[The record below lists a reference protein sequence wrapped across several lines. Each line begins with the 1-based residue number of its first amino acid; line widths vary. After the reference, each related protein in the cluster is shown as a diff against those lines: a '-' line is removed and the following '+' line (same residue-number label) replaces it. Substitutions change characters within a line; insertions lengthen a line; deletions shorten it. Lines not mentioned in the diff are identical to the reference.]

1 MASIFLKDGV
11 FVARFRH
18 LGREFKRSLKT
29 GDRRDAELALAEI
42 VRAVHRL
49 RVGLMAVPAGVSV
62 PEFVLSG
69 GTLAAPAPPAAPVA
83 VAPTLAEAADR
94 YVGNLAHLAPATRLT
109 VAVHLRTL
117 QRVLGPAAAGPVDRV
132 TRADLERYV
141 QGRLGSRAAETVK
154 KERGTLVSFFAWCAV
169 EGFVASPPTA
179 GLTPLKGSGDAHRFQ
194 TLTEI
199 EAVVARGGLDAAE
212 EWALWGRLYLTPPEV
227 GEVLELART
236 RSRRGVSHV
245 LHAVPAYTG
254 MRRGE
259 VPRLR
264 CSDVHFEHRGVVARS
279 RKQSRQAA
287 ETSRRIDLHPDLEA
301 ILLEWRGRRP
311 RGQFV
316 ACDEGSAEP
325 LALHQAAERFAQP
338 LKGTRWAIPERG
350 HLLKLGYHTYRHSI
364 ASNLAAAGVDQ
375 RVIDELMG
383 HTTEA
388 MRKRY
393 RHLAPRAKRSA
404 IESLVFAAENGG
416 GPPS

>member
-1 MASIFLKDGV
+1 M
-11 FVARFRH
+11 
-18 LGREFKRSLKT
+18 T
-29 GDRRDAELALAEI
+29 
-42 VRAVHRL
+42 
-49 RVGLMAVPAGVSV
+49 V

-69 GTLAAPAPPAAPVA
+69 GTLAAPAPPAEPVA

-117 QRVLGPAAAGPVDRV
+117 QRVLGPAATGPVDRV

-141 QGRLGSRAAETVK
+141 QGRLGTRAAETVK

-212 EWALWGRLYLTPPEV
+212 EWALWDRLDLTPPEV
-227 GEVLELART
+227 GEVLDLART

-245 LHAVPAYTG
+245 LH
-254 MRRGE
+254 
-259 VPRLR
+259 
-264 CSDVHFEHRGVVARS
+264 
-279 RKQSRQAA
+279 
-287 ETSRRIDLHPDLEA
+287 PDLEV
-301 ILLEWRGRRP
+301 ILADRRGRRP

-338 LKGTRWAIPERG
+338 LKGTRGAIPERG
-350 HLLKLGYHTYRHSI
+350 HLLKLGDHTDRHSI
-364 ASNLAAAGVDQ
+364 ASNLAAAGVDR
-375 RVIDELMG
+375 RVVDELMG

-393 RHLAPRAKRSA
+393 RHLGPPGRSA
-404 IESLVFAAENGG
+404 RSSSRWCSRRRAAAARRVDGDARRLPGG
-416 GPPS
+416 YGHRGERRRTMAPVHCRRGRDAHVRNHPWDARWTP